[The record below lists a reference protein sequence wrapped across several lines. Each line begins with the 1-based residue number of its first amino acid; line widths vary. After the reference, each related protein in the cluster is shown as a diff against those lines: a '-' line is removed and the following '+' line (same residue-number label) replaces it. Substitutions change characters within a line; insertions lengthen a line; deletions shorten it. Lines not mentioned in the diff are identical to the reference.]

1 VEDGKAQYTK
11 PDLTRFYS
19 SPTTKPGMSKT
30 VIVDDTDPSI
40 SYTGNWQLLGA
51 ISDTDH
57 EFNNTIH
64 RGDANDQSL
73 SYSFYGTSITVY
85 GPLDSPASKGLA
97 GVTFQVDNTSPS
109 NINSTG
115 TLTGNL
121 GSLTS
126 HVVLYTSP
134 NLVDNADGSPHKLT
148 ISVTSASSNGPYFYF
163 DFFTVATAKDS
174 VAENVILD
182 DRDDSIS
189 YVPTWNKPGTSLEL
203 LSTTSQSPGT
213 GSTATFSFT
222 GEQPYFFLNFDTLLL
237 ELFTPISYNASLTC
251 PLLLLHRHRRIS
263 TERPT
268 TPDSPLKAR

>member
-1 VEDGKAQYTK
+1 
-11 PDLTRFYS
+11 
-19 SPTTKPGMSKT
+19 MSKT

-97 GVTFQVDNTSPS
+97 GVTFQVDNISPS

-115 TLTGNL
+115 TLTGSL

-126 HVVLYTSP
+126 HVALYTSP
-134 NLVDNADGSPHKLT
+134 NLVNNADGSPHKLT

-174 VAENVILD
+174 EAGNVILD

-189 YVPTWNKPGTSLEL
+189 YALTWTQEGGYTEFLK
-203 LSTTSQSPGT
+203 TTTRSPGI
-213 GSTATFSFT
+213 GSTATVSFT
-222 GEQPYFFLNFDTLLL
+222 GEHPYYF
-237 ELFTPISYNASLTC
+237 
-251 PLLLLHRHRRIS
+251 
-263 TERPT
+263 
-268 TPDSPLKAR
+268 